1 VHYARSA
8 HGTLARTAP
17 DPPARV
23 TTSDGRRHE
32 MTSMRLGARS
42 GSLLIGAAG
51 LSLVL
56 AACGGGGA
64 SGGSTAAS
72 TATTGVTIT
81 VALASDPP
89 PKASLDAFTKSTGI
103 TVKWSNIDWDSL
115 QTKITAAATAK
126 TYFADATDVDWSRV
140 GQLDKLKAFYPMNEY
155 VDTKSMAPDMPQL
168 TSFTTQGRVVGIP
181 YDASFDVTTI
191 NKKMF
196 DKAGVGRPKTMTAY
210 TDALRQIKAKNVV
223 QYPLDIP
230 FAAAEGLSTYWY
242 QATAAFG
249 GTVLDD
255 KGKPQFADPQS
266 PGYKAAQW
274 MVDAFKSGLVPPG
287 NINVTDSQG
296 QQTLM
301 AKGLVASVFGDYSGT
316 VGSLYDVPTSS
327 KVVHQVT
334 YLPTP
339 SVNGQPGP
347 NNGNPDGIGIPRTAK
362 YPKAAAKFIEWF
374 TSAENQADFAGLNG
388 PEKALPSY
396 PLPSHVS
403 VVRQLATKGKLIG
416 GDQLALMLKTTARP
430 IFPGGATSWYPQF
443 SRDVYTNLHSAAAGS
458 QSVDA
463 AVKAIA
469 STANRLSSSGS

>member
-1 VHYARSA
+1 VA
-8 HGTLARTAP
+8 TAV
-17 DPPARV
+17 A
-23 TTSDGRRHE
+23 S
-32 MTSMRLGARS
+32 
-42 GSLLIGAAG
+42 AG
-51 LSLVL
+51 LLL
-56 AACGGGGA
+56 AACGGGTNGA
-64 SGGSTAAS
+64 SQPAS
-72 TATTGVTIT
+72 TATSGVTIT
-81 VALASDPP
+81 VALASDAP

-103 TVKWSNIDWDSL
+103 SVKWTNIDWDSL

-140 GQLDKLKAFYPMNEY
+140 GQLAKLNAFYPMNDY
-155 VDTKSMAPDMPQL
+155 IDTKALAGDMPQL
-168 TSFTTQGRVVGIP
+168 TSFTTRGQVVGIP

-196 DKAGVGRPKTMTAY
+196 DQAGVGRPKTMAQY
-210 TDALRQIKAKNVV
+210 TDALKQIQSKGVV
-223 QYPLDIP
+223 QHPLDIP

-242 QATAAFG
+242 QATGAFG

-255 KGKPQFADPQS
+255 KGKPQFTDSQS

-301 AKGLVASVFGDYSGT
+301 AKGQVASIFGDYSGT

-339 SVNGQPGP
+339 GVDGPGP
-347 NNGNPDGIGIPRTAK
+347 NNSNPDGIGIPRAAK

-374 TSAENQADFAGLNG
+374 TSKENQADFAGLNG
-388 PEKALPSY
+388 AEKALPAY
-396 PLPSHVS
+396 ALPSHVS
-403 VVRQLATKGKLIG
+403 VVEQLGSKGKLIG
-416 GDQLALMLKTTARP
+416 GDQLAQMLRTTSRP
-430 IFPGGATSWYPQF
+430 IFPGGAPSWYPQF
-443 SRDVYTNLHSAAAGS
+443 SRAVYTNLHSAAAGS
-458 QSVDA
+458 QSVDS

-469 STANRLSSSGS
+469 ATANQLSSSGS

>member
-1 VHYARSA
+1 MDGPTS
-8 HGTLARTAP
+8 

-32 MTSMRLGARS
+32 MTSIRPGTRS
-42 GSLLIGAAG
+42 ASLLIGAAG

-56 AACGGGGA
+56 AACGGGS
-64 SGGSTAAS
+64 SGSGSKAAS

-103 TVKWSNIDWDSL
+103 TVKWTNIDWDSL

-196 DKAGVGRPKTMTAY
+196 DKAGVGRPKTMDAY
-210 TDALRQIKAKNVV
+210 TDALRQIKAKKIV

-274 MVDAFKSGLVPPG
+274 MVDAFKNGLVPPG

-316 VGSLYDVPTSS
+316 VGSLYDVPASS

-388 PEKALPSY
+388 PEKALPAY
-396 PLPSHVS
+396 ALPSHLS
-403 VVRQLATKGKLIG
+403 VVNQMASKGKLIG
-416 GDQLALMLKTTARP
+416 GDQLSEMLKSTSRP
-430 IFPGGATSWYPQF
+430 IFNGGAPSWYPQF
-443 SRDVYTNLHSAAAGS
+443 SRAVYTNLHSAAAGG

-469 STANRLSSSGS
+469 ATADRLSSSGS